1 MYTYIDLFAGP
12 GGLCTGFKNAGFKP
26 LIAVEMSDN
35 TVKTY
40 AKNHDAEIYNL
51 ESLLENK
58 GHLENILNVDTDKTV
73 LIHGDIRC
81 VSNEIILEILNKK
94 FDVNS
99 VDVVAGGP
107 PCESFSMAGKRI
119 DGDERDDL
127 FENML
132 RISQATKSKYIFFEN
147 VPGLLTK
154 KSNNMYVFDSI
165 IQEFN
170 NHGFKLAS
178 TDKREIKCLA
188 ADYGV
193 PQNRERIF
201 LVAVNNDFG
210 ENKFK
215 YPIKTHGDGRKY
227 PHITV
232 GEALKYLPKL
242 LSGEG
247 EEFQKIQ
254 YLFEEEFKT
263 GKINEGFYNYIRFIS
278 GKEGYIPDYI
288 KSEQKNGVFENG
300 KDSCQQVYSIGC
312 DGVKIIANHKAPN
325 HREKMIKRMS
335 YIRQGEGMKK
345 AGERL
350 LLEGKSEIVNNYF
363 PKKLYAARNR
373 RLRDNEPSFT
383 VTSHCLDEMVH
394 PHENRGLTP
403 REAARLQSFPDWY
416 VFEGEYV
423 KFHSDPLQD
432 KYEQCGD
439 AIPVLLVKALAECL
453 KSALDEHKYCK

>member
-40 AKNHDAEIYNL
+40 AKNHDAEIYKL
-51 ESLLENK
+51 EDLINHK
-58 GHLENILNVDTDKTV
+58 GKLENILNLTSTKTA
-73 LIHGDIRC
+73 LIHGDIRS
-81 VSNEIILEILNKK
+81 VDNEIIGEILQKK
-94 FDVNS
+94 FKVTS

-107 PCESFSMAGKRI
+107 PCESFSLAGKRT
-119 DGDERDDL
+119 DGDERDNL

-132 RISQATKSKYIFFEN
+132 RIAKVTKSKYIFFEN

-154 KSNNMYVFDSI
+154 KSKNAYVFNTIVD
-165 IQEFN
+165 EFN
-170 NHGFKLAS
+170 NHGYELAS
-178 TDKREIKCLA
+178 TDKNIIKCLS

-201 LVAVNNDFG
+201 LIGINKDYG

-215 YPIKTHGDGRKY
+215 YPQKTHGEGRQY
-227 PHITV
+227 PYITV
-232 GEALKYLPKL
+232 EQALKYLPEL
-242 LSGEG
+242 NSGEG
-247 EEFQKIQ
+247 EEIQ
-254 YLFEEEFKT
+254 PINYTYEEEYKNNE
-263 GKINEGFYNYIRFIS
+263 IDEGFYQYIKFIS
-278 GKEGYIPDYI
+278 GKDGYIPEYI
-288 KSEQKNGVFENG
+288 NPNE
-300 KDSCQQVYSIGC
+300 
-312 DGVKIIANHKAPN
+312 GVKKIVNHKAVN
-325 HREKMIKRMS
+325 HREKMLKRLS
-335 YIRQGEGMKK
+335 YIEQGEGMKK
-345 AGERL
+345 AAERL
-350 LLEGKSEIVNNYF
+350 INEGKEEIVSTYF

-373 RLRDNEPSFT
+373 RLKSNEPSFT

-394 PHENRGLTP
+394 PIKNRGLTP

-416 VFEGEYV
+416 VFEGDYV

-439 AIPVLLVKALAECL
+439 AIPVLLVRALAL
-453 KSALDEHKYCK
+453 KLKDALDEILNK